1 MASSNYISQPHSH
14 NRASEADPERLVRTE
29 KGVEGSGPI
38 RTPTTQ
44 TAASMR
50 TAVSTAS
57 IHDTHTLHTLYRRLH
72 CRAENMRS
80 VCSWDPACSSPSR
93 LCRRRACPAS
103 SRAQEGAREGH
114 HHTHRPCL
122 TPLPCQLSP
131 LPIPPLALERRG
143 QRTDLRT
150 ESGRS
155 GGGGSGC
162 GCGGSGRL
170 RRRRRSVAGGGS
182 GGGGGEML
190 RFAIGRVLMKGH
202 GPYVLPQDELKE
214 LVVLFSAKRRLQT
227 YKRGSPR

>member
-1 MASSNYISQPHSH
+1 
-14 NRASEADPERLVRTE
+14 
-29 KGVEGSGPI
+29 
-38 RTPTTQ
+38 
-44 TAASMR
+44 MR

-57 IHDTHTLHTLYRRLH
+57 SHGTHTLHTLYRRLH

-170 RRRRRSVAGGGS
+170 RRRRPGGWLAVAAAAAAATNAPIRDWSGVDEGS
-182 GGGGGEML
+182 WAVCVTS
-190 RFAIGRVLMKGH
+190 R
-202 GPYVLPQDELKE
+202 
-214 LVVLFSAKRRLQT
+214 
-227 YKRGSPR
+227 